1 MKKKL
6 SIILCILWMGFIFYN
21 SSQPGYK
28 SNERSVKV
36 LNVIKQFKNDTLNII
51 KELISDDKSSSLN
64 KHIIYNE
71 DKAFNKSDKSLFGI
85 DINEYSQGVDFK
97 VLATTIDFLYLRS
110 SGSATGRFRVDRK
123 FLEFARNARSM
134 KIPVGAYHFGV
145 PSYDL
150 TTADSQCD
158 DFINILQDAFGEKD
172 YGDLFPVLD
181 VETPTDKSI
190 STQALINWIE
200 RFKIRFEKKT
210 RRRLMLYT
218 GVFFVEIYNNFFIPN
233 KGYPLKNMILWIA
246 YYTAISG
253 NAPVPPAVGGWT
265 RWRVWQYSESAT
277 VAGVTSKVDANWG
290 PNSIDLLTQPRN
302 VSGLTVSRKG
312 NTLNISWKKNT
323 DTDLVGYN
331 IFANNYWI
339 GTVDAKDTSFSINT
353 NQLPFKVS
361 GPIKIS
367 IEAFDN
373 DGETSKRRSSFTI

>member
-1 MKKKL
+1 MK
-6 SIILCILWMGFIFYN
+6 
-21 SSQPGYK
+21 
-28 SNERSVKV
+28 
-36 LNVIKQFKNDTLNII
+36 
-51 KELISDDKSSSLN
+51 
-64 KHIIYNE
+64 
-71 DKAFNKSDKSLFGI
+71 
-85 DINEYSQGVDFK
+85 
-97 VLATTIDFLYLRS
+97 
-110 SGSATGRFRVDRK
+110 
-123 FLEFARNARSM
+123 
-134 KIPVGAYHFGV
+134 
-145 PSYDL
+145 
-150 TTADSQCD
+150 
-158 DFINILQDAFGEKD
+158 
-172 YGDLFPVLD
+172 
-181 VETPTDKSI
+181 
-190 STQALINWIE
+190 
-200 RFKIRFEKKT
+200 
-210 RRRLMLYT
+210 
-218 GVFFVEIYNNFFIPN
+218 
-233 KGYPLKNMILWIA
+233 LKNMILWID

-253 NAPVPPAVGGWT
+253 NAPVPPDVGGWT

-290 PNSIDLLTQPRN
+290 PNSIDLLIQPRN

>member
-1 MKKKL
+1 M
-6 SIILCILWMGFIFYN
+6 
-21 SSQPGYK
+21 Q
-28 SNERSVKV
+28 
-36 LNVIKQFKNDTLNII
+36 
-51 KELISDDKSSSLN
+51 
-64 KHIIYNE
+64 
-71 DKAFNKSDKSLFGI
+71 NKSDKSLFGI

-253 NAPVPPAVGGWT
+253 NAPVPPDVGGWT

-339 GTVDAKDTSFSINT
+339 GTVDEKDTSFSINT

>member
-1 MKKKL
+1 
-6 SIILCILWMGFIFYN
+6 MGGLMQN
-21 SSQPGYK
+21 
-28 SNERSVKV
+28 R
-36 LNVIKQFKNDTLNII
+36 
-51 KELISDDKSSSLN
+51 
-64 KHIIYNE
+64 
-71 DKAFNKSDKSLFGI
+71 SDKSLFGI
-85 DINEYSQGVDFK
+85 DINEYSQGVDFT

-253 NAPVPPAVGGWT
+253 NAPVPPDVGGWT

-312 NTLNISWKKNT
+312 NTLNISWRKNT